1 MAMREFRVYGDPAL
15 TKTCRRVDD
24 VNAHIRLL
32 LDDMAETLKATP
44 DCGVVAA
51 NQVGVLRRLV
61 VVDTS
66 AGVKKL
72 VNPVI
77 IETIGEQD
85 CLERCVCIRNISGMT
100 IRPKKIVVKALDDN
114 GEPMTL
120 TVEDEAAQ
128 NLCRGIDYLDGK
140 VFINQVYRFVT
151 EDDE

>member
-1 MAMREFRVYGDPAL
+1 M
-15 TKTCRRVDD
+15 DD

-32 LDDMAETLKATP
+32 LDDMAETLKATTA
-44 DCGVVAA
+44 CGVVAA

-61 VVDTS
+61 VVDTVD
-66 AGVKKL
+66 GIKKL

-77 IETIGEQD
+77 IEKIGEQD

-100 IRPKKIVVKALDDN
+100 VRPKKIVVEALDEN
-114 GEPMTL
+114 GEPVTL

-128 NLCRGIDYLDGK
+128 HLCRGIDYLDGK

>member
-15 TKTCRRVDD
+15 TKTCRPVDD

-32 LDDMAETLKATP
+32 LDDMTETLKATP

-100 IRPKKIVVKALDDN
+100 IRPKKIVIKALDEN

-151 EDDE
+151 ADDE